1 MPAGKAL
8 QLSNL
13 PEDPPCLESL
23 TLQTVK
29 EGDFRKGLRPG
40 VDYTVLTKAA
50 IAKSAVIGL
59 YRAKTLTKN
68 EEKSIK
74 KKSPPTFK
82 GSRMQWRQVL
92 DAYAADIVQPAPGTK
107 AYKSCKDIYL
117 DVLQVLTCIFC
128 VAFVHISLVLTCYPQ
143 LRHVQQLN
151 STHCQHL
158 ACDPAEMSAAC
169 PAHAVSAKCR
179 C

>member
-40 VDYTVLTKAA
+40 VDYTVLTTTA

-59 YRAKTLTKN
+59 YRAKTVTKK
-68 EEKSIK
+68 EEKLIQK
-74 KKSPPTFK
+74 KAPPNFK

-92 DAYAADIVQPAPGTK
+92 EAYAADIVQPAAGTK
-107 AYKSCKDIYL
+107 GYKSCKDIFL
-117 DVLQVLTCIFC
+117 DVLQVPICI
-128 VAFVHISLVLTCYPQ
+128 LL
-143 LRHVQQLN
+143 L
-151 STHCQHL
+151 HL
-158 ACDPAEMSAAC
+158 CRSALC
-169 PAHAVSAKCR
+169 
-179 C
+179 